1 MAGVTT
7 TELSAVGGGGADGDE
22 TGCGVGDDPQLDR
35 VSTADSVVITKRLFT
50 QFDCISFTSVGREFQ
65 GTRRKLQWTQH

>member
-1 MAGVTT
+1 VAGVTT
-7 TELSAVGGGGADGDE
+7 TELSAVDE

-35 VSTADSVVITKRLFT
+35 VSTAADSVVITKRLFT
-50 QFDCISFTSVGREFQ
+50 QFDGISFTSVGGEFQ